1 MIEFQ
6 WLVNNESAGSLHLA
20 YDNIAVIVW
29 DNAYNGRLGTTEI
42 IAKRFNSTGQI
53 PPVGKSAPAKIEMK
67 VIISLVSITN
77 ESMNPFSLPT
87 IVNRM
92 IGCKILPYQV
102 VPFVIYFVEFKLNY
116 LLFKRNN
123 VVEPDEKD
131 PESMFASF
139 IELENEQEF
148 LQAQDKGFQRVV
160 KNHR

>member
-1 MIEFQ
+1 MPGEKNVFLRKFRTTYGLNDLDYELMAI
-6 WLVNNESAGSLHLA
+6 S
-20 YDNIAVIVW
+20 NIK
-29 DNAYNGRLGTTEI
+29 D
-42 IAKRFNSTGQI
+42 
-53 PPVGKSAPAKIEMK
+53 
-67 VIISLVSITN
+67 
-77 ESMNPFSLPT
+77 
-87 IVNRM
+87 
-92 IGCKILPYQV
+92 
-102 VPFVIYFVEFKLNY
+102 FVEFKLNY